1 MSSEEIKQY
10 LAAIY
15 PQAIFTEDSKE
26 FVTAVIAKND
36 LLSVAKRLR
45 DDAKT
50 QMDFLFCQTA
60 VDYTSHFEVV
70 YHLSSTQYRHVL
82 VLKVKLDD
90 RATAELPSVYELWQA
105 AEFYENEIYD
115 LMGIRF
121 TNHPELRRIFL
132 GDDWKG
138 FPLRKDYKDEVN
150 VVTL

>member
-10 LAAIY
+10 LASVY
-15 PQAIFTEDSKE
+15 PQAVFTDDSKE
-26 FVTAVIAKND
+26 FVTAVIDKAD
-36 LLSVAKRLR
+36 LLTVAKRLK

-60 VDYTSHFEVV
+60 VDFTTHLEVV
-70 YHLSSTQYRHVL
+70 YHLSSTNYRHNV
-82 VLKVKLDD
+82 VLKVKLED
-90 RATAELPSVYELWQA
+90 RATPEVTSVYDLWQA
-105 AEFYENEIYD
+105 AEYYENEIYD

-132 GDDWKG
+132 GDEWKG
-138 FPLRKDYKDEVN
+138 YPLRKDYKDEVN